1 MKIKRSLF
9 HLQMCEPCLV
19 ADACHPRLR
28 QEEFKVKTVCA
39 KVLDQRR
46 MGHGMW
52 CCWNVPDNDRDT
64 DEIV

>member
-1 MKIKRSLF
+1 
-9 HLQMCEPCLV
+9 MCEPCLV